1 MAGCVAVR
9 ASITFLEFPSPT
21 SPDSAF
27 GDAWPGFWSDGKW
40 EIGHR
45 RALAWGAGAG
55 AIAGKGREPG
65 ENTTRGDARGVRA
78 R

>member
-9 ASITFLEFPSPT
+9 ASITFLEFRPRR
-21 SPDSAF
+21 PDPAF
-27 GDAWPGFWSDGKW
+27 GDAWPGFRSDRKW